1 MLGDVSRSS
10 RPDYIIGRTG
20 RATQAVAERHTG
32 CTKALAVRSRTVFSR
47 CSHSRRAP
55 EAALAVGVRAVM
67 SHRNRAESKVLPRC
81 GCVGYLSCS
90 RQRRRPGSGHLHS
103 SAYFMLDVSGC
114 FPSTRRAATAAA
126 TAAHV
131 YARCSR
137 AARLAMGAR
146 WTVRRLSGQAVRRDR
161 SEAYRTYWGPP
172 ASECRV
178 RLRAAYCVH
187 HSNTL

>member
-1 MLGDVSRSS
+1 MPRTARQARSS
-10 RPDYIIGRTG
+10 H
-20 RATQAVAERHTG
+20 RAQPQREVCDQMRNRKTYVRG
-32 CTKALAVRSRTVFSR
+32 DLLASHRLWVVFSR

-55 EAALAVGVRAVM
+55 EAALAVGVRAVT

-103 SAYFMLDVSGC
+103 SAYFMLDVSAC
-114 FPSTRRAATAAA
+114 FPSTRRAA